1 MQLRAAITQ
10 QVANG
15 KKKEKEESASE
26 KAAREALEEQE
37 RLAKEKG
44 LQYFDDVIASLPN
57 RSGINYIW
65 VWIGMKLHKLCAW
78 GPFDT
83 FMNIIILLAVA
94 LVGVNTYPGMEDDIV
109 VYVLE
114 QCVLWLFISECVFKI
129 WATRAGLGCT
139 SPGRTVRGIGSTLS
153 LSCSACRSFRSRV
166 SLRVSA
172 SSV

>member
-65 VWIGMKLHKLCAW
+65 VWIGMKLHK
-78 GPFDT
+78 
-83 FMNIIILLAVA
+83 VS
-94 LVGVNTYPGMEDDIV
+94 YPDH
-109 VYVLE
+109 
-114 QCVLWLFISECVFKI
+114 
-129 WATRAGLGCT
+129 
-139 SPGRTVRGIGSTLS
+139 
-153 LSCSACRSFRSRV
+153 RV
-166 SLRVSA
+166 P
-172 SSV
+172 